1 MEQTP
6 ITKRSFNLKN
16 LFLDP
21 NNYRFIDEK
30 DYKKVS
36 RKDILNEKIQKRTKS
51 FIEGAKRA
59 NIADLIT
66 SFKANGY
73 IPVEKIQVKDLGSNN
88 YLVLEGNRR
97 TAALKILQEEYENGR
112 DIGKL
117 DPSIFK
123 KVDVE
128 VHDEESEQTHLLVM
142 GLKHIGGN
150 KKWPTINQAKFIK
163 DYIDKFEGERFEAEN
178 SACET
183 LNISKVK
190 LRQALRTLA
199 LIEQYKQSDYGD
211 QFENDKYSIF
221 EEIVKSPNL
230 KAWLGWNDNSYAAE
244 NKINTERLFNWISFS
259 EENSADEDSSR
270 KRTEPIITK
279 SVEIRELKIIIEE
292 ESALEKMEETRSLS
306 KGLLSSSKREQINIQ
321 DTIDGVKKSISYL
334 HDYRSSFDA
343 ESKKEI
349 EEILENFLKLIPQ
362 KSSIEIDGE
371 YNFGVCFEVG
381 IKSHFSKLHIES
393 YKIFQNFTI
402 EKFNKINI
410 FAGLNNTGKTSLLE
424 AIYLLTKQND
434 VNAFFEIVR
443 LKNKFEKLIPIWINK
458 TLDDSAIKING
469 VYNGVSTG
477 VAISKYEASDIDKA
491 GYITSVQVESFIDDE
506 NKNSSKVD
514 LYEYTPLKLYYENI
528 KVLCHSM
535 FKSPFFYKESD
546 LLLSYSK
553 SYEKKLMPTIVKFLK
568 KVDAQIKDIGLTEEY
583 GIKRFLV
590 DSQKYSDKKIDITS
604 YGEGLQ
610 RIFEISLAF
619 AYAKHGVILIDEL
632 ETGIHHSL
640 LIEFT
645 KFIQE
650 LSAKFNVQVF
660 VTSHS
665 KECIDAFVKNG
676 VRNSEISAYILQN
689 INGQIK
695 YQHSDGERL
704 FRLVENMDIDMRGG
718 K

>member
-221 EEIVKSPNL
+221 EEIV
-230 KAWLGWNDNSYAAE
+230 
-244 NKINTERLFNWISFS
+244 
-259 EENSADEDSSR
+259 
-270 KRTEPIITK
+270 
-279 SVEIRELKIIIEE
+279 
-292 ESALEKMEETRSLS
+292 
-306 KGLLSSSKREQINIQ
+306 
-321 DTIDGVKKSISYL
+321 
-334 HDYRSSFDA
+334 
-343 ESKKEI
+343 
-349 EEILENFLKLIPQ
+349 
-362 KSSIEIDGE
+362 
-371 YNFGVCFEVG
+371 
-381 IKSHFSKLHIES
+381 
-393 YKIFQNFTI
+393 
-402 EKFNKINI
+402 
-410 FAGLNNTGKTSLLE
+410 
-424 AIYLLTKQND
+424 
-434 VNAFFEIVR
+434 
-443 LKNKFEKLIPIWINK
+443 
-458 TLDDSAIKING
+458 
-469 VYNGVSTG
+469 
-477 VAISKYEASDIDKA
+477 
-491 GYITSVQVESFIDDE
+491 
-506 NKNSSKVD
+506 
-514 LYEYTPLKLYYENI
+514 
-528 KVLCHSM
+528 
-535 FKSPFFYKESD
+535 
-546 LLLSYSK
+546 
-553 SYEKKLMPTIVKFLK
+553 
-568 KVDAQIKDIGLTEEY
+568 
-583 GIKRFLV
+583 
-590 DSQKYSDKKIDITS
+590 
-604 YGEGLQ
+604 
-610 RIFEISLAF
+610 
-619 AYAKHGVILIDEL
+619 
-632 ETGIHHSL
+632 
-640 LIEFT
+640 
-645 KFIQE
+645 
-650 LSAKFNVQVF
+650 
-660 VTSHS
+660 
-665 KECIDAFVKNG
+665 
-676 VRNSEISAYILQN
+676 
-689 INGQIK
+689 
-695 YQHSDGERL
+695 
-704 FRLVENMDIDMRGG
+704 
-718 K
+718 